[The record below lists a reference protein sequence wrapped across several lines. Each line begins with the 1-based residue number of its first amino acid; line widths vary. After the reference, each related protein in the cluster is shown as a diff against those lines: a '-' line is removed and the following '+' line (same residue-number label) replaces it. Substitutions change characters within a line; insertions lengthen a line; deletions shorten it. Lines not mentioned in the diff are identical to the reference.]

1 MKAAPAAATHNYSLK
16 EEFRRYFDIGVFHA
30 REPWIRQAFGGAGG
44 EGLRYVQSELRFL
57 GPGRLGQWPGS
68 LLRNAVKLFAYKL
81 SQQERYL
88 PLGLKRKLGMYK
100 RYWDSPYA

>member
-1 MKAAPAAATHNYSLK
+1 M
-16 EEFRRYFDIGVFHA
+16 
-30 REPWIRQAFGGAGG
+30 
-44 EGLRYVQSELRFL
+44 
-57 GPGRLGQWPGS
+57 
-68 LLRNAVKLFAYKL
+68 KLFAYKL